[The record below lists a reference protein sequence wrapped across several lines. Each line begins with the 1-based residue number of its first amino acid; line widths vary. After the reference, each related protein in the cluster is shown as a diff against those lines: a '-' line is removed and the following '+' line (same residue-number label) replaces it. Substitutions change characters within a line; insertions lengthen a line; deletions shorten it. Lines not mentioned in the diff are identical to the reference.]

1 MSSTA
6 ASTKLV
12 LQLPEMLIER
22 AESFSQ
28 SSGKSVS
35 QIVADYFA
43 SLPAGKTASPS
54 AAGKV
59 EAAPPPMP
67 PIVASLYG
75 LLKAQPV
82 DENDYKQYLERKYL

>member
-28 SSGKSVS
+28 SNGKSVS

-43 SLPAGKTASPS
+43 SLPAAAASPS
-54 AAGKV
+54 AAGKA

-82 DENDYKQYLERKYL
+82 DEDDYKQYLERKYL